1 MPCHC
6 HFKIRDLFFFSLFM
20 LGKSEQFLKYEHGI
34 VDTQKIPYDYMSI
47 MHYGKDY
54 FAKLDASKRH
64 YLTTIET
71 KDTKYQNSIG
81 QRKYLTP
88 SDVLAIN
95 TAYGCPGKY

>member
-1 MPCHC
+1 
-6 HFKIRDLFFFSLFM
+6 M

-71 KDTKYQNSIG
+71 KDTKYQQEDCQI
-81 QRKYLTP
+81 QT
-88 SDVLAIN
+88 VLCSVWTLGMVHYN
-95 TAYGCPGKY
+95 LGLLDQNGKTLAHY

>member
-1 MPCHC
+1 
-6 HFKIRDLFFFSLFM
+6 M

-88 SDVLAIN
+88 SDILMIN